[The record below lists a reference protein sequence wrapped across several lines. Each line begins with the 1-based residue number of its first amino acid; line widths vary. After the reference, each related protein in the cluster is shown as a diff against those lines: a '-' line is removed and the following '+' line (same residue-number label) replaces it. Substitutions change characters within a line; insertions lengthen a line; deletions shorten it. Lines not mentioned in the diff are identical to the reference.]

1 MVIRQL
7 EKININNSE
16 QWILV
21 RGEAENTPLIL
32 HVQAG
37 PGLPIIPEA
46 KTLEKLLRL
55 EEKHL
60 VAYWDQRACGK
71 SFGKIPDESLM
82 NLDQLADDVLE
93 CTKYLL
99 DKYKK
104 EKAVVVGYSIGATL
118 SLMAATKNSN
128 LFERFFLVGI
138 DVDIPYANEY
148 ALKFALKKSN
158 ELNKSRLAKQANDL
172 MNVPITNSTLYRK
185 RAKLL
190 TNAGGINTKSSY
202 NQLMKAAITNI
213 ILSKE
218 YGLNDIIKT
227 IKGMEYCQ
235 NTLLPEMNALNLFDR
250 IKSVNVPVH
259 FIQGKLD
266 GISPYDKVVQFF
278 EYLISP
284 NKTFTT
290 FNNSAHMPHYE
301 EPEKFARL
309 LKENY

>member
-1 MVIRQL
+1 MVIRHL

-46 KTLEKLLRL
+46 NTLEKLLRL

-71 SFGKIPDESLM
+71 SFGKIPDESSM

-93 CTKYLL
+93 NTKYLL
-99 DKYKK
+99 NKYKK

-128 LFERFFLVGI
+128 LFEHLFLVGI

-148 ALKFALKKSN
+148 ALKFALKKAN
-158 ELNKSRLAKQANDL
+158 ELNNSRLAKQANDL
-172 MNVPITNSTLYRK
+172 MNIPITNSTLFRK

-190 TNAGGINTKSSY
+190 TNAGGMNTKSSY
-202 NQLMKAAITNI
+202 NQLMKAAITNM
-213 ILSKE
+213 ILCKE
-218 YGLNDIIKT
+218 YKLNDIIKT

-284 NKTFTT
+284 NKTFTA

-301 EPEKFARL
+301 EPEKFARM